1 MFFGKYTFW
10 AIILFV
16 IIIVFSF
23 YSEYYA
29 SKFQNLRTTMLSNSI
44 QETFTNGDDV
54 VPTCS
59 GSSAPTCSSIV
70 NENDDL
76 LYSYNLQN
84 DDKYMLKTEM
94 VPPVCPACPSVINN
108 HMHDGEIS
116 GNEYT
121 PKTTEPIAT
130 NIEETNITNVTN
142 NETNIEQSQTQTS
155 SNVTQQVMPTQ
166 ENAPAPTNSQTQAN
180 EQMTTQNDAEIEAL
194 KQEIIRLKQQGSTSV
209 KNECPPC
216 PPCDRCP
223 EPIFTCEKT
232 INYRS
237 PNVGE
242 YLPIPVLND
251 FSTFDDAK

>member
-16 IIIVFSF
+16 IIIVFSL

-29 SKFQNLRTTMLSNSI
+29 SQFHNLRTKVLSNSI
-44 QETFTNGDDV
+44 QETFANSDDDV

-59 GSSAPTCSSIV
+59 DSSAPSCSSIV

-121 PKTTEPIAT
+121 PETIAT
-130 NIEETNITNVTN
+130 NIEETTITNVTN
-142 NETNIEQSQTQTS
+142 NETNIEQSQTS

-166 ENAPAPTNSQTQAN
+166 STEK
-180 EQMTTQNDAEIEAL
+180 MTTQNDAEIEAL
-194 KQEIIRLKQQGSTSV
+194 KQEIIRLKQQGSKSG
-209 KNECPPC
+209 KDACPPC

-251 FSTFDDAK
+251 FSTFDNAK

>member
-1 MFFGKYTFW
+1 
-10 AIILFV
+10 
-16 IIIVFSF
+16 
-23 YSEYYA
+23 
-29 SKFQNLRTTMLSNSI
+29 
-44 QETFTNGDDV
+44 
-54 VPTCS
+54 
-59 GSSAPTCSSIV
+59 
-70 NENDDL
+70 
-76 LYSYNLQN
+76 
-84 DDKYMLKTEM
+84 
-94 VPPVCPACPSVINN
+94 
-108 HMHDGEIS
+108 MHDGEIS

-216 PPCDRCP
+216 PPCDRSP

>member
-16 IIIVFSF
+16 IIIVFSL

-29 SKFQNLRTTMLSNSI
+29 SQLHNLRTKVLSNSI
-44 QETFTNGDDV
+44 QETFANSDDDV

-59 GSSAPTCSSIV
+59 DSSAPSCSSIV

-121 PKTTEPIAT
+121 PETIAT
-130 NIEETNITNVTN
+130 NIEETTITNVTN
-142 NETNIEQSQTQTS
+142 NETNIEQSQTS

-166 ENAPAPTNSQTQAN
+166 STEK
-180 EQMTTQNDAEIEAL
+180 MTTQNDAEIEAL
-194 KQEIIRLKQQGSTSV
+194 KQEIIRLKQQGSKSG
-209 KNECPPC
+209 KDACPPC

-223 EPIFTCEKT
+223 EPSFTCEKT

-251 FSTFDDAK
+251 FSTFDNAK

>member
-10 AIILFV
+10 AIILFM

-29 SKFQNLRTTMLSNSI
+29 SKFHNLRTKMLSNSI
-44 QETFTNGDDV
+44 QETFVDGDDV

-76 LYSYNLQN
+76 LYSYNLVD

-121 PKTTEPIAT
+121 PETIAT

-142 NETNIEQSQTQTS
+142 NETKIEQSQTQTS

-166 ENAPAPTNSQTQAN
+166 ENAPAAPTNSPTQAN

-194 KQEIIRLKQQGSTSV
+194 KQEIIRLKQLGSTSG
-209 KNECPPC
+209 KDECPPC

-251 FSTFDDAK
+251 FSTFDNAK